1 MTVWVVVALVSVALA
16 VLAGW
21 GAPALAARFLVPTL
35 EASGLKVT
43 NWRGRRVPVGLGLV
57 LALWAISVAAVSNVY
72 GFALRTFA
80 ADALGAGAGA
90 DAWAVAFSRSP
101 FAASVVFVPVLV
113 VVGSVALGLA
123 DDAFGD
129 RSIRG
134 FRGHL
139 SALAAGRLTTG
150 MVKLLGI
157 GMLAMIA
164 ATGIAAAIGQVDS
177 WVTSAQGGAQQAFVI
192 AAWVLATIV
201 IALSANLVNL
211 TDLRPGR
218 ALKAYAPLALAGAA
232 LCSWSTWTSLQAQ
245 MEAGPASGLPTGP
258 QAWVWIAGFTVC
270 LLTLVVGPVVALWRY
285 DLGERAMLGDAGAN
299 ALGALAGV
307 LLARF
312 APLWLLAALA
322 LVLFALNLASESVSF
337 SSVIERVPVLRW
349 LDGLGR
355 LPSDPVGESVEAGS
369 GADGG
374 TRAGGPAATDD
385 DARRDDVS

>member
-1 MTVWVVVALVSVALA
+1 V
-16 VLAGW
+16 
-21 GAPALAARFLVPTL
+21 ARFLVPTL
-35 EASGLKVT
+35 EASVLKVA
-43 NWRGRRVPVGLGLV
+43 NWRGRSVPVGLGLV
-57 LALWAISVAAVSNVY
+57 IALWAIGVAAVSNVY

-80 ADALGAGAGA
+80 GDAVGAIAGA

-123 DDAFGD
+123 DDVFGD
-129 RSIRG
+129 RSARG

-150 MVKLLGI
+150 MVKVLGI

-164 ATGIAAAIGQVDS
+164 ATGIAAAIGQIDP
-177 WVTSAQGGAQQAFVI
+177 WVTATQGGVQQALIV

-218 ALKAYAPLALAGAA
+218 ALKAYAPLALAGVA
-232 LCSWSTWTSLQAQ
+232 LCSWSTWTSLQSQ

-258 QAWVWIAGFTVC
+258 EAWVWIAGFTVC
-270 LLTLVVGPVVALWRY
+270 LLALVVGPVVALWRY

-312 APLWLLAALA
+312 APLWLLGALA
-322 LVLFALNLASESVSF
+322 LVLLALNLASESVSF

-355 LPSDPVGESVEAGS
+355 LRSEPAGESVEAGIGS
-369 GADGG
+369 DDG